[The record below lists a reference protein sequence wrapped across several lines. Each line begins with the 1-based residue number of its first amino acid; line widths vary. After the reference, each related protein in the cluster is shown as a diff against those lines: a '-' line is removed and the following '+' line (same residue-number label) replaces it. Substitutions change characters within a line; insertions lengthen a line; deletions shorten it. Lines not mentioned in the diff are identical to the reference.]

1 MTSRGLKPVVVF
13 CAIYRINSFRVLPVL
28 RLSAMSSILTALFK
42 VTIGLLVDKGRDKA
56 AEILKDGDV
65 TDQRFHSLIV
75 REIDDIKSKLDA
87 LSRKDLEAS
96 ISFFE
101 EGIALL
107 YEVFDIVKSRNE
119 CGAATAQAACDEAF
133 SLVEGITRLEL
144 TGLDESA
151 TRKLSTAKERFKDAR
166 RKATEAFKNEALK
179 TSDRILAMKYRV
191 MATIL
196 ETVDNPA
203 DAVAPCG
210 VCVKELNSLS
220 AVQNSFDVQLKTGIQ
235 KVRGLFGKEERREI
249 IFNVCHVNRVIFDI
263 ALALGRLDFS
273 PSVDIGEN
281 RVIPLCDARVKDVL
295 LKHGKEY
302 CCVPLR
308 SFGQEGEEEH
318 KLKNPIGIATNS
330 SGELIVTDLHYVK
343 VFDNSGNFVKQ
354 SSLSTDE
361 VNRTYAREVATD
373 MSDNIFVLTRLE
385 KPGSG
390 SSCWVYKLTKTA
402 DLHQKFRLRG
412 EDKYSGLSV
421 NDKGKVVTVRG
432 RNGVEEYNS
441 DGEFV
446 RSFGKGIIA
455 FAYDVIVTND
465 GRAMVA
471 DDIDHCVHIFGES
484 GDYLDKFKLQIDY
497 DYIGITFH
505 RAGEQVLVAGN
516 RLDKPQQVE
525 IYSKDGEFLYCAE
538 IAIDRGI
545 HDMTTITVT
554 TKGHMACIS
563 GNKVFIF

>member
-1 MTSRGLKPVVVF
+1 M
-13 CAIYRINSFRVLPVL
+13 A
-28 RLSAMSSILTALFK
+28 TALFK
-42 VTIGLLVDKGRDKA
+42 VTIGLLINKGRDKA

-119 CGAATAQAACDEAF
+119 CGAATAQAACDEAS

-166 RKATEAFKNEALK
+166 REATRAFKNEGLK

-203 DAVAPCG
+203 DAVPPCG
-210 VCVKELNSLS
+210 VCVEELNSLP

-263 ALALGRLDFS
+263 ALALGRLDFC

-281 RVIPLCDARVKDVL
+281 RVIPLCDVRVRDVL
-295 LKHGKEY
+295 LKHDKEY
-302 CCVPLR
+302 CCLPLR
-308 SFGQEGEEEH
+308 SLGQEGEEEH
-318 KLKNPIGIATNS
+318 KLKDPRGIATNS
-330 SGELIVTDLHYVK
+330 SGEFIVIDLHYVK
-343 VFDNSGNFVKQ
+343 VFDNSGKFVKQ

-361 VNRTYAREVATD
+361 VNTIFACEVATD
-373 MSDNIFVLTRLE
+373 MSDNIFVLTKLK
-385 KPGSG
+385 KPGSEL
-390 SSCWVYKLTKTA
+390 SNWVSKLTKTA
-402 DLHQKFRLRG
+402 DLHHKFRLRRKG
-412 EDKYSGLSV
+412 WYWGLSV
-421 NDKGKVVTVRG
+421 TDKGNVVTLRDLDA
-432 RNGVEEYNS
+432 VEEYNN

-446 RSFGKGIIA
+446 RCFGEGIIETVK
-455 FAYDVIVTND
+455 DVIVTND
-465 GRAMVA
+465 GRVMVV
-471 DDIDHCVHIFGES
+471 DQFDHCVHIFSES
-484 GDYLDKFKLQIDY
+484 GNYLDKFKLQRIDY
-497 DYIGITFH
+497 DYKRITFH
-505 RAGEQVLVAGN
+505 REGEQVVVAGT
-516 RLDKPQQVE
+516 REGKLLRFE
-525 IYSKDGEFLYCAE
+525 ISSKDGEFVYCAE
-538 IAIDRGI
+538 IAIDGGIHFVRGI
-545 HDMTTITVT
+545 TMT
-554 TKGHMACIS
+554 TKGRIACVADD
-563 GNKVFIF
+563 KVFIF

>member
-1 MTSRGLKPVVVF
+1 
-13 CAIYRINSFRVLPVL
+13 
-28 RLSAMSSILTALFK
+28 MSSIVTTLFEA
-42 VTIGLLVDKGRDKA
+42 TIGLLVNKGRDKA

-151 TRKLSTAKERFKDAR
+151 TRKLSTAKKRFEDAR
-166 RKATEAFKNEALK
+166 REATRAFKNEGLK

-210 VCVKELNSLS
+210 VCVKELNSLP
-220 AVQNSFDVQLKTGIQ
+220 AVQNSFEVQLKTGIQ
-235 KVRGLFGKEERREI
+235 VRGLFGKEERREI
-249 IFNVCHVNRVIFDI
+249 IWNVCHVNRVIFDI

-281 RVIPLCDARVKDVL
+281 RVIPLCDVKVKDVL

-308 SFGQEGEEEH
+308 SFGQEEH
-318 KLKNPIGIATNS
+318 KLKDPRGIATNS
-330 SGELIVTDLHYVK
+330 CGQFIVIDLHYVK
-343 VFDNSGNFVKQ
+343 VFDNSSNFVKQ

-361 VNRTYAREVATD
+361 VITIYAHEVATD

-385 KPGSG
+385 KPGREVSY
-390 SSCWVYKLTKTA
+390 WVYKLTKTA
-402 DLHQKFRLRG
+402 DLHHKFRLRG
-412 EDKYSGLSV
+412 KGWYRGLSV
-421 NDKGKVVTVRG
+421 SDKGKVMTLRG
-432 RNGVEEYNS
+432 CNVVEEYDT

-446 RSFGKGIIA
+446 RSFGQGIISSA
-455 FAYDVIVTND
+455 RDIIVAND
-465 GRAMVA
+465 GLVMVLG
-471 DDIDHCVHIFGES
+471 DYYVHIFSES
-484 GDYLDKFKLQIDY
+484 GDYLDKFKLQQRDCDY
-497 DYIGITFH
+497 TSITFH
-505 RAGEQVLVAGN
+505 RAGEQVVAAGILARN
-516 RLDKPQQVE
+516 LLQVE
-525 IYSKDGEFLYCAE
+525 VYSKDGEFVLCVE
-538 IAIDRGI
+538 IAIDGGI
-545 HDMTTITVT
+545 RFMRRITVT
-554 TKGHMACIS
+554 TKGRIAYVAN
-563 GNKVFIF
+563 GKVLSFLRG

>member
-1 MTSRGLKPVVVF
+1 
-13 CAIYRINSFRVLPVL
+13 
-28 RLSAMSSILTALFK
+28 MSSIVTTLFEA
-42 VTIGLLVDKGRDKA
+42 TIGLLVNKGRDKF
-56 AEILKDGDV
+56 AEILKEGDV
-65 TDQRFHSLIV
+65 TDQKFRSLIV

-107 YEVFDIVKSRNE
+107 FEVFDIVKSRNE
-119 CGAATAQAACDEAF
+119 CGTATAEAAYDEA
-133 SLVEGITRLEL
+133 LHLAAGIRRLKL
-144 TGLDESA
+144 TDLDESA
-151 TRKLSTAKERFKDAR
+151 TRKLSTAKKRFEDAR
-166 RKATEAFKNEALK
+166 REATRAFKNEGLK

-263 ALALGRLDFS
+263 ALALGRLDFC

-281 RVIPLCDARVKDVL
+281 RVIPLCDVRVKDVL

-318 KLKNPIGIATNS
+318 KLKEPMGIATNS
-330 SGELIVTDLHYVK
+330 SGQFIVTDLHYVK
-343 VFDNSGNFVKQ
+343 VFDNSGNSVKQ
-354 SSLSTDE
+354 SSLFTDE
-361 VNRTYAREVATD
+361 VKTTFAFEVATD
-373 MSDNIFVLTRLE
+373 MSDNIFVLTVLG
-385 KPGSG
+385 KPGIELSY
-390 SSCWVYKLTKTA
+390 WVYKLTKTA
-402 DLHQKFRLRG
+402 DLHHKFRLRG
-412 EDKYSGLSV
+412 EGWYNGLSV
-421 NDKGKVVTVRG
+421 SDKGDVVTLRDWKA
-432 RNGVEEYNS
+432 VEEYNT

-446 RSFGKGIIA
+446 RSLGIGIRRSA
-455 FAYDVIVTND
+455 KDVIVTND
-465 GRAMVA
+465 GRVMVA
-471 DDIDHCVHIFGES
+471 DQVDHCVHIFGES
-484 GDYLDKFKLQIDY
+484 GDYLDKFKLQRIDY
-497 DYIGITFH
+497 YYTSITFH
-505 RAGEQVLVAGN
+505 RAGEQVVVAGT
-516 RLDKPQQVE
+516 RVGKLLQFE
-525 IYSKDGEFLYCAE
+525 IYSKDGEFVYCAE
-538 IAIDRGI
+538 IAIDGGI
-545 HDMTTITVT
+545 RFVGGITMT
-554 TKGHMACIS
+554 TKGRIACVVDD
-563 GNKVFIF
+563 KVFIF

>member
-1 MTSRGLKPVVVF
+1 M
-13 CAIYRINSFRVLPVL
+13 
-28 RLSAMSSILTALFK
+28 
-42 VTIGLLVDKGRDKA
+42 
-56 AEILKDGDV
+56 
-65 TDQRFHSLIV
+65 IV

-87 LSRKDLEAS
+87 LSKKDLEAS

-101 EGIALL
+101 EGIAFL

-119 CGAATAQAACDEAF
+119 RGAATAQAACDEAL
-133 SLVEGITRLEL
+133 SLVEGIKRLEL

-151 TRKLSTAKERFKDAR
+151 TRKLSTAKKRFKDAR
-166 RKATEAFKNEALK
+166 REATRAFKNEGLK

-235 KVRGLFGKEERREI
+235 KVRGLFGIEERREI

-263 ALALGRLDFS
+263 ALALGRLDFC

-295 LKHGKEY
+295 LKHDKEY
-302 CCVPLR
+302 CCLPLR
-308 SFGQEGEEEH
+308 SLGQEGEEEH
-318 KLKNPIGIATNS
+318 KLKCPMGIATNS
-330 SGELIVTDLHYVK
+330 SGEFIVTDLHYVK

-361 VNRTYAREVATD
+361 VNATYAREVATD

-385 KPGSG
+385 KPGRELSY
-390 SSCWVYKLTKTA
+390 WVYKLTKTA
-402 DLHQKFRLRG
+402 DLHHKFRLRG
-412 EDKYSGLSV
+412 EGWYNGLSV
-421 NDKGKVVTVRG
+421 TDKGEVVTLRDWYT
-432 RNGVEEYNS
+432 VEEYNT

-446 RSFGKGIIA
+446 RSFGQGIIRFA
-455 FAYDVIVTND
+455 FAVIVIND
-465 GRAMVA
+465 GRTMVA
-471 DDIDHCVHIFGES
+471 DQADHCVHIFGDS
-484 GDYLDKFKLQIDY
+484 GDYLDKFKLQRIDY
-497 DYIGITFH
+497 DYRSITFH
-505 RAGEQVLVAGN
+505 RVGEQVVVAGI
-516 RLDKPQQVE
+516 REEKLLQFE
-525 IYSKDGEFLYCAE
+525 IYSKDGEFVYCAE
-538 IAIDRGI
+538 IAIDGGIIFVRGI
-545 HDMTTITVT
+545 TMT
-554 TKGHMACIS
+554 TKGRIACVVDD
-563 GNKVFIF
+563 KVFIF

>member
-1 MTSRGLKPVVVF
+1 
-13 CAIYRINSFRVLPVL
+13 
-28 RLSAMSSILTALFK
+28 MSSIATALFK
-42 VTIGLLVDKGRDKA
+42 VTIGLLVNKGRDKA

-119 CGAATAQAACDEAF
+119 RGAATAQAACDEAF

-166 RKATEAFKNEALK
+166 REATRAFKNEGLK
-179 TSDRILAMKYRV
+179 TYDRILAMKYRV

-281 RVIPLCDARVKDVL
+281 RVIRLYDVKVKDVL

-302 CCVPLR
+302 CCVQLR
-308 SFGQEGEEEH
+308 LLGQEGEEEH
-318 KLKNPIGIATNS
+318 KLKNPMGIATNS
-330 SGELIVTDLHYVK
+330 SGQFIVTDLCYVK
-343 VFDNSGNFVKQ
+343 VFDNSGKFVKQ

-361 VNRTYAREVATD
+361 VNTIFACEVATD
-373 MSDNIFVLTRLE
+373 MSDNIFVLTKLK
-385 KPGSG
+385 KPGSKL
-390 SSCWVYKLTKTA
+390 SNWVYKLTKTA
-402 DLHQKFRLRG
+402 DLHHKFRLRG
-412 EDKYSGLSV
+412 EGCYVGLSV
-421 NDKGKVVTVRG
+421 SDKGKVVTLRDLDT
-432 RNGVEEYNS
+432 VEEYNT

-446 RSFGKGIIA
+446 RCFGEGIIETVK
-455 FAYDVIVTND
+455 DVIVTND
-465 GRAMVA
+465 GRVMVV
-471 DDIDHCVHIFGES
+471 DQFDHRVHIFSES
-484 GDYLDKFKLQIDY
+484 GDYLDKFKLQRIDY
-497 DYIGITFH
+497 DYKRITFH
-505 RAGEQVLVAGN
+505 RAGEQVVVAGT
-516 RLDKPQQVE
+516 REGKLLRFE
-525 IYSKDGEFLYCAE
+525 ISSKDGEFVYCAE
-538 IAIDRGI
+538 IAIDGGIHFVRGI
-545 HDMTTITVT
+545 TMT
-554 TKGHMACIS
+554 TKGRIACVADD
-563 GNKVFIF
+563 KVFIF

>member
-1 MTSRGLKPVVVF
+1 
-13 CAIYRINSFRVLPVL
+13 
-28 RLSAMSSILTALFK
+28 MSSIIAILFEA
-42 VTIGLLVDKGRDKA
+42 TIGLLVNKGRDKA

-87 LSRKDLEAS
+87 LSKKDLEAS

-107 YEVFDIVKSRNE
+107 YEVFDILKSTNE
-119 CGAATAQAACDEAF
+119 RGAATAQAACDEAL
-133 SLVEGITRLEL
+133 SLVEGIKRLEL

-151 TRKLSTAKERFKDAR
+151 TRKLSTAKKRFKDAR
-166 RKATEAFKNEALK
+166 REATRAFKNEGLK

-263 ALALGRLDFS
+263 ALALGRLDFC

-308 SFGQEGEEEH
+308 SLGQEGEEEH
-318 KLKNPIGIATNS
+318 KLKEPWGIATNS
-330 SGELIVTDLHYVK
+330 SGEFIVTDLHYVK
-343 VFDNSGNFVKQ
+343 VFDNSGKFVKQ

-361 VNRTYAREVATD
+361 VNTIFACEVATD
-373 MSDNIFVLTRLE
+373 MSDNIFVLTKLV
-385 KPGSG
+385 KPGSEL
-390 SSCWVYKLTKTA
+390 SYWVYKLTKTA
-402 DLHQKFRLRG
+402 DLHHKFRLRG
-412 EDKYSGLSV
+412 EGWYSGLSV
-421 NDKGKVVTVRG
+421 TDKGEVVTLRG
-432 RNGVEEYNS
+432 CNVVEEYNT

-446 RSFGKGIIA
+446 RSFEKGIIETVK
-455 FAYDVIVTND
+455 DVIVTND
-465 GRAMVA
+465 GRVMVV
-471 DDIDHCVHIFGES
+471 DQFDHCVHIFSES
-484 GDYLDKFKLQIDY
+484 GDYLDKFKLQQIDCSY
-497 DYIGITFH
+497 ESITFH
-505 RAGEQVLVAGN
+505 RAGEQVVVAGT
-516 RLDKPQQVE
+516 RVGKPLQVE
-525 IYSKDGEFLYCAE
+525 VYSKDGEFVYCVE
-538 IAIDRGI
+538 IAIDRRIYMYVVTGV
-545 HDMTTITVT
+545 TVT
-554 TKGHMACIS
+554 TKGRVAYV
-563 GNKVFIF
+563 GNGKVFIF

>member
-1 MTSRGLKPVVVF
+1 
-13 CAIYRINSFRVLPVL
+13 
-28 RLSAMSSILTALFK
+28 MSSIVTTLFEA
-42 VTIGLLVDKGRDKA
+42 TIGLLVNKGRDKA
-56 AEILKDGDV
+56 TEILKDGDV
-65 TDQRFHSLIV
+65 TDQRFRSLIV
-75 REIDDIKSKLDA
+75 REIDDIESKLDA
-87 LSRKDLEAS
+87 LSTKDLEVS
-96 ISFFE
+96 ISFFV

-107 YEVFDIVKSRNE
+107 YEVFDIVKSGNE
-119 CGAATAQAACDEAF
+119 RGAATAQAACDEAF

-166 RKATEAFKNEALK
+166 REATRAFKNEGLK

-263 ALALGRLDFS
+263 ALALGRLDFC

-281 RVIPLCDARVKDVL
+281 RVIRLCDVRVKDVL

-318 KLKNPIGIATNS
+318 KLKKPWGIATNS
-330 SGELIVTDLHYVK
+330 SGQFIVTDLHYVK

-361 VNRTYAREVATD
+361 ANRTFAFEVATD
-373 MSDNIFVLTRLE
+373 VSDNIFVLIELE
-385 KPGSG
+385 KPGSEL
-390 SSCWVYKLTKTA
+390 SYWVYKLTKTA
-402 DLHQKFRLRG
+402 DLHHRFRLRG
-412 EDKYSGLSV
+412 EGWYSGLSV
-421 NDKGKVVTVRG
+421 SDKVKVVTLRDYIA
-432 RNGVEEYNS
+432 VEEYDTN
-441 DGEFV
+441 GEFV
-446 RSFGKGIIA
+446 RIFGQERMKSA
-455 FAYDVIVTND
+455 VDVTVVND
-465 GRAMVA
+465 GCVMVLDQA
-471 DDIDHCVHIFGES
+471 DPCVHIFSES
-484 GDYLDKFKLQIDY
+484 GDYLDMLKLQQIDC
-497 DYIGITFH
+497 DCMSITFH
-505 RAGEQVLVAGN
+505 RAGDQVIVAGT
-516 RLDKPQQVE
+516 RVGKLLQVGK
-525 IYSKDGEFLYCAE
+525 SKDGEFVHCVE
-538 IAIDRGI
+538 IAIDGGI
-545 HDMTTITVT
+545 RFMTRITVT
-554 TKGHMACIS
+554 TKGRIAYVAN
-563 GNKVFIF
+563 GKVFIF

>member
-1 MTSRGLKPVVVF
+1 M
-13 CAIYRINSFRVLPVL
+13 
-28 RLSAMSSILTALFK
+28 
-42 VTIGLLVDKGRDKA
+42 
-56 AEILKDGDV
+56 
-65 TDQRFHSLIV
+65 
-75 REIDDIKSKLDA
+75 
-87 LSRKDLEAS
+87 EAS

-166 RKATEAFKNEALK
+166 REATRAFKNEGLK

-235 KVRGLFGKEERREI
+235 VRGLFGKEERREI

-281 RVIPLCDARVKDVL
+281 KVIPLCDARVKDVL

-302 CCVPLR
+302 CCVPTR
-308 SFGQEGEEEH
+308 SFVQEGKEEH
-318 KLKNPIGIATNS
+318 KLKRPNSIATNS
-330 SGELIVTDLHYVK
+330 SGEFIVTDLHYVK
-343 VFDNSGNFVKQ
+343 VFDNSGKFVKQ

-361 VNRTYAREVATD
+361 VNTIYAREVATD

-385 KPGSG
+385 KPGREVSY
-390 SSCWVYKLTKTA
+390 WVYKLTKTA
-402 DLHQKFRLRG
+402 DLHHKFRLRG
-412 EDKYSGLSV
+412 KDWYNGLSV
-421 NDKGKVVTVRG
+421 SDKGNVVTLRHWDT
-432 RNGVEEYNS
+432 VEEYNT

-446 RSFGKGIIA
+446 RSFGQGIIRLA
-455 FAYDVIVTND
+455 FAVIVTND

-471 DDIDHCVHIFGES
+471 DQGAHCVHIFSES
-484 GDYLDKFKLQIDY
+484 GDYLDKLKLQRIDY
-497 DYIGITFH
+497 EYTSITFH
-505 RAGEQVLVAGN
+505 RVGEQVVVAGF
-516 RLDKPQQVE
+516 RVGKPLQVE
-525 IYSKDGEFLYCAE
+525 IYSKDGEFVYCAE
-538 IAIDRGI
+538 IAIDGGIRFVRGI
-545 HDMTTITVT
+545 TMT
-554 TKGHMACIS
+554 TKGRIACVVDD
-563 GNKVFIF
+563 KVFIF

>member
-1 MTSRGLKPVVVF
+1 
-13 CAIYRINSFRVLPVL
+13 
-28 RLSAMSSILTALFK
+28 MSSIVTTLFEA
-42 VTIGLLVDKGRDKA
+42 TIGLLVNKGRDKA

-65 TDQRFHSLIV
+65 TDQKFRSLIV

-119 CGAATAQAACDEAF
+119 RGAATPQAACDEAF
-133 SLVEGITRLEL
+133 SLVEGIRRLEL

-151 TRKLSTAKERFKDAR
+151 TRKLSTAKKRFEDAR
-166 RKATEAFKNEALK
+166 REATRAFKNEGLK

-203 DAVAPCG
+203 DAVAPCE

-249 IFNVCHVNRVIFDI
+249 IWNVCHVNRVIFDI
-263 ALALGRLDFS
+263 ALALGRLNFS

-302 CCVPLR
+302 CCLPLR
-308 SFGQEGEEEH
+308 SLGQEGEEEH
-318 KLKNPIGIATNS
+318 KLKDPMGIATNS
-330 SGELIVTDLHYVK
+330 SGQFIVTDLHYVK
-343 VFDNSGNFVKQ
+343 VFDNSGKFVKQ

-361 VNRTYAREVATD
+361 ENTIHAREVATD
-373 MSDNIFVLTRLE
+373 MSDNIFVLTLLQ
-385 KPGSG
+385 KPGSRL
-390 SSCWVYKLTKTA
+390 SYWVYKLTKTA
-402 DLHQKFRLRG
+402 DLHHKFRLREG
-412 EDKYSGLSV
+412 GWYNGLSV
-421 NDKGKVVTVRG
+421 SDKGKVVTLREYNV
-432 RNGVEEYNS
+432 VEEYNT

-446 RSFGKGIIA
+446 RSFGRISSA
-455 FAYDVIVTND
+455 FAVIVTND

-471 DDIDHCVHIFGES
+471 DQGDLCVHIFGKF
-484 GDYLDKFKLQIDY
+484 GNYLHELKLQRIDY
-497 DYIGITFH
+497 NDTSITFH
-505 RAGEQVLVAGN
+505 RAGEQVVVAGT
-516 RLDKPQQVE
+516 REGKLLQFE
-525 IYSKDGEFLYCAE
+525 IYSKDGEFVYFAE
-538 IAIDRGI
+538 IAIDGGI
-545 HDMTTITVT
+545 RYVSGITMT
-554 TKGHMACIS
+554 TKGRIACV
-563 GNKVFIF
+563 GNDKVFIF

>member
-1 MTSRGLKPVVVF
+1 M
-13 CAIYRINSFRVLPVL
+13 SFIV
-28 RLSAMSSILTALFK
+28 TALFK

-56 AEILKDGDV
+56 AEILKNGDV
-65 TDQRFHSLIV
+65 RDQRFHSLIV

-151 TRKLSTAKERFKDAR
+151 TRKLSIAKKRFEDAR
-166 RKATEAFKNEALK
+166 REATRAFKNEGLK

-235 KVRGLFGKEERREI
+235 KVWGLFGKEERREI

-281 RVIPLCDARVKDVL
+281 RVIRLCDAKVKDVL
-295 LKHGKEY
+295 LEHGKEY

-308 SFGQEGEEEH
+308 LLGQEGEEEH
-318 KLKNPIGIATNS
+318 KLKRPMGIATNS
-330 SGELIVTDLHYVK
+330 SGQFIVTDLHYVK
-343 VFDNSGNFVKQ
+343 VFDNSGKFVKQ

-361 VNRTYAREVATD
+361 VNTIYAHEVATD

-385 KPGSG
+385 KPGREESY
-390 SSCWVYKLTKTA
+390 WVYKLTKAA
-402 DLHQKFRLRG
+402 DLHHKFRLRG
-412 EDKYSGLSV
+412 EGRLTGYNGLSV
-421 NDKGKVVTVRG
+421 TDKGNVVTL
-432 RNGVEEYNS
+432 RNFIVLIRIVFGSSEKEGMIVETFTAVEEYDT

-446 RSFGKGIIA
+446 RSYGKEIKRSA
-455 FAYDVIVTND
+455 TDVIGTND
-465 GRAMVA
+465 GRVMVA
-471 DDIDHCVHIFGES
+471 DEDDHCVHIFGES
-484 GDYLDKFKLQIDY
+484 GDYLDKFKLQQIDCRY
-497 DYIGITFH
+497 TSISFH
-505 RAGEQVLVAGN
+505 RAGEQVVVTGT
-516 RLDKPQQVE
+516 REGKPLQVE
-525 IYSKDGEFLYCAE
+525 IYSKDGEFVYCAE
-538 IAIDRGI
+538 IAIDGGIRFVRGI
-545 HDMTTITVT
+545 TMT
-554 TKGHMACIS
+554 TKGRIACVVDD
-563 GNKVFIF
+563 KVLIF

>member
-1 MTSRGLKPVVVF
+1 ML
-13 CAIYRINSFRVLPVL
+13 ISFRVLPAL
-28 RLSAMSSILTALFK
+28 CLYAMSSIVTALFK

-75 REIDDIKSKLDA
+75 REIDDVKSKLDA

-119 CGAATAQAACDEAF
+119 RGAATAQAACDEAF
-133 SLVEGITRLEL
+133 SLVEGIRRLEL

-166 RKATEAFKNEALK
+166 REATRAFKNEGLK

-220 AVQNSFDVQLKTGIQ
+220 AVQNSFDVQLKRGIQ
-235 KVRGLFGKEERREI
+235 VRGLFGKEERREI

-281 RVIPLCDARVKDVL
+281 RYIPFCDVRVKDVL

-302 CCVPLR
+302 CCVPLL
-308 SFGQEGEEEH
+308 SLGQKGEEEH
-318 KLKNPIGIATNS
+318 KLKEPWGIATNS
-330 SGELIVTDLHYVK
+330 SGQFIVTDLHYVK
-343 VFDNSGNFVKQ
+343 VFDNSGKFVKQ

-361 VNRTYAREVATD
+361 VNATFAREVDTD
-373 MSDNIFVLTRLE
+373 MNDNIFVLTKLK
-385 KPGSG
+385 KPGREESY
-390 SSCWVYKLTKTA
+390 WFYKLTKTA
-402 DLHQKFRLRG
+402 DLHHKFCLRG
-412 EDKYSGLSV
+412 KDWYNGLSV
-421 NDKGKVVTVRG
+421 NDKGKVVTLRHWDT
-432 RNGVEEYNS
+432 VEEYNT

-446 RSFGKGIIA
+446 RSLRQGIIRSA
-455 FAYDVIVTND
+455 TDVIVTND
-465 GRAMVA
+465 GRVMVA
-471 DDIDHCVHIFGES
+471 DKDDHCVYIFGES
-484 GDYLDKFKLQIDY
+484 GYYLDKFKLQQIDCHY
-497 DYIGITFH
+497 TSISFH
-505 RAGEQVLVAGN
+505 RAGEQVVVAGT
-516 RLDKPQQVE
+516 RKGKLLQFE
-525 IYSKDGEFLYCAE
+525 IYSKDGEFVYCAE
-538 IAIDRGI
+538 IAIDGRIHFVRGI
-545 HDMTTITVT
+545 KMT
-554 TKGHMACIS
+554 TKGRIACFV
-563 GNKVFIF
+563 GDKVIIF

>member
-1 MTSRGLKPVVVF
+1 
-13 CAIYRINSFRVLPVL
+13 
-28 RLSAMSSILTALFK
+28 MSSIVTALFK
-42 VTIGLLVDKGRDKA
+42 VTIGLLVNKGRDKA

-249 IFNVCHVNRVIFDI
+249 IYNVCHVNRVIFDI
-263 ALALGRLDFS
+263 ALALGRVDFS

-295 LKHGKEY
+295 LSHGKEY
-302 CCVPLR
+302 CCVPPR
-308 SFGQEGEEEH
+308 SFGQEGKEEH
-318 KLKNPIGIATNS
+318 KLKNPNGIAINS
-330 SGELIVTDLHYVK
+330 SGEFIVIDLHHVK
-343 VFDNSGNFVKQ
+343 VFDSSGKFVKQ
-354 SSLSTDE
+354 SSLCTVKE
-361 VNRTYAREVATD
+361 NFAVATG
-373 MSDNIFVLTRLE
+373 MSDNIFVLAE
-385 KPGSG
+385 P
-390 SSCWVYKLTKTA
+390 WVYKLTKTA
-402 DLHQKFRLRG
+402 DLHHRFRLRG
-412 EDKYSGLSV
+412 GGEYDGLSV
-421 NDKGKVVTVRG
+421 SGKGTVVTLLDQIA
-432 RNGVEEYNS
+432 VEEYDT
-441 DGEFV
+441 DGKFV
-446 RSFGKGIIA
+446 RTFGQEIINSA
-455 FAYDVIVTND
+455 LDVTVAND
-465 GRAMVA
+465 GLVMVL
-471 DDIDHCVHIFGES
+471 DQSNHCQFVDVFSES
-484 GDYLDKFKLQIDY
+484 GDYLHKFKLQRRDCLYTSIA
-497 DYIGITFH
+497 FH
-505 RAGEQVLVAGN
+505 RASEHVVVAGF
-516 RLDKPQQVE
+516 RVEEALQVDM
-525 IYSKDGEFLYCAE
+525 YSKDGEFVYHAQ
-538 IAIDRGI
+538 IPIDGGI
-545 HDMTTITVT
+545 NIPVVTGISVT
-554 TKGHMACIS
+554 TKGRIACVTDD
-563 GNKVFIF
+563 KVLIF

>member
-1 MTSRGLKPVVVF
+1 
-13 CAIYRINSFRVLPVL
+13 
-28 RLSAMSSILTALFK
+28 MSSIVTALFK
-42 VTIGLLVDKGRDKA
+42 ATIGLLVNKGRDKA

-75 REIDDIKSKLDA
+75 REIDDIKSKLGA
-87 LSRKDLEAS
+87 LSRRELEAS

-107 YEVFDIVKSRNE
+107 YEVFNIVKSRND

-151 TRKLSTAKERFKDAR
+151 TRKLSTAKKRFEDAR
-166 RKATEAFKNEALK
+166 REATRAFKNEGLK

-263 ALALGRLDFS
+263 ALALGRLDFC

-281 RVIPLCDARVKDVL
+281 RVIPLCDVRVRDVL
-295 LKHGKEY
+295 LKHDKEY
-302 CCVPLR
+302 CCLPLR

-318 KLKNPIGIATNS
+318 KLEEPMGIATNS
-330 SGELIVTDLHYVK
+330 SGQFIVTDLHYVK

-354 SSLSTDE
+354 SSLST
-361 VNRTYAREVATD
+361 YARGVATD
-373 MSDNIFVLTRLE
+373 MSDNIFVLTTLK
-385 KPGSG
+385 KPGSEL
-390 SSCWVYKLTKTA
+390 SYWVYKLSKTA
-402 DLHQKFRLRG
+402 DVHHKFRLRG
-412 EDKYSGLSV
+412 EGWLTGYSGLSV
-421 NDKGKVVTVRG
+421 GDKGKVVTLWNG
-432 RNGVEEYNS
+432 RAVEEYNT

-446 RSFGKGIIA
+446 RSFGKGIIRLA
-455 FAYDVIVTND
+455 VAVIVTND

-471 DDIDHCVHIFGES
+471 ERFDHCVHIFSES
-484 GDYLDKFKLQIDY
+484 GDYLDKLKLQRIDY
-497 DYIGITFH
+497 EHTSITFH
-505 RAGEQVLVAGN
+505 RAGEQVVVAGC
-516 RLDKPQQVE
+516 RGGKPLQFE
-525 IYSKDGEFLYCAE
+525 IYSKDGEFVYCAE
-538 IAIDRGI
+538 IAIDGGIRFVRGI
-545 HDMTTITVT
+545 TMT
-554 TKGHMACIS
+554 TKGRIACVVDD
-563 GNKVFIF
+563 KVFIF

>member
-1 MTSRGLKPVVVF
+1 
-13 CAIYRINSFRVLPVL
+13 
-28 RLSAMSSILTALFK
+28 MSSIVTALFK
-42 VTIGLLVDKGRDKA
+42 VTIGLLVNKGRDKA

-101 EGIALL
+101 EGIAFL

-119 CGAATAQAACDEAF
+119 RGAATAQAACDEAF

-144 TGLDESA
+144 TGLNESA
-151 TRKLSTAKERFKDAR
+151 TRKLSTAKKRFEDAR
-166 RKATEAFKNEALK
+166 REATRAFKNEGLK

-273 PSVDIGEN
+273 PSVYIGEN
-281 RVIPLCDARVKDVL
+281 RVIRLCDVKIKDVL
-295 LKHGKEY
+295 LEHGKEY
-302 CCVPLR
+302 CCLPLR
-308 SFGQEGEEEH
+308 LLGQEGEEEH
-318 KLKNPIGIATNS
+318 KLKYPLGIATNS
-330 SGELIVTDLHYVK
+330 SGQFLVTDLHYVK
-343 VFDNSGNFVKQ
+343 VFDNSGKFVKQ

-361 VNRTYAREVATD
+361 VNTIHAHEVATD

-385 KPGSG
+385 KPGRELSY
-390 SSCWVYKLTKTA
+390 WVYKLTKTA
-402 DLHQKFRLRG
+402 DLHHKFRLRG
-412 EDKYSGLSV
+412 EGLYNGLSV
-421 NDKGKVVTVRG
+421 CDKGKVVTLRG
-432 RNGVEEYNS
+432 GNSVEEYNT

-446 RSFGKGIIA
+446 RSFGKGIIRSA
-455 FAYDVIVTND
+455 FAVIVTND

-471 DDIDHCVHIFGES
+471 DQGDHCVHIFGES
-484 GDYLDKFKLQIDY
+484 GDYLDKFKLQR
-497 DYIGITFH
+497 IGYRSSFQAFH
-505 RAGEQVLVAGN
+505 RAGEQIVVAGT
-516 RLDKPQQVE
+516 RKGKSLLVE
-525 IYSKDGEFLYCAE
+525 IYSIDGEFVYCSE
-538 IAIDRGI
+538 IAIDSEILFVTGI
-545 HDMTTITVT
+545 TMT
-554 TKGHMACIS
+554 TKGRIAGIVR
-563 GNKVFIF
+563 GKVFIF

>member
-1 MTSRGLKPVVVF
+1 
-13 CAIYRINSFRVLPVL
+13 
-28 RLSAMSSILTALFK
+28 MSSIVTTLFEA
-42 VTIGLLVDKGRDKA
+42 TIGLLVNKGRDKA

-65 TDQRFHSLIV
+65 TDQKFRSLIV

-87 LSRKDLEAS
+87 LSKKDLEAS

-151 TRKLSTAKERFKDAR
+151 TRKLSTAKKRFEDAR
-166 RKATEAFKNEALK
+166 REATRAFKNEGLK

-249 IFNVCHVNRVIFDI
+249 IWNVCHVNRVIFDI
-263 ALALGRLDFS
+263 ALALGRLNFS

-281 RVIPLCDARVKDVL
+281 RVIPLCDVRIKDVL

-308 SFGQEGEEEH
+308 LLGQEGEEEH
-318 KLKNPIGIATNS
+318 KLKRPMGIATNS
-330 SGELIVTDLHYVK
+330 SGQFIVTDLHYVK
-343 VFDNSGNFVKQ
+343 VFDNSGKFVKQ

-361 VNRTYAREVATD
+361 VNTIYAHEVATD
-373 MSDNIFVLTRLE
+373 MSDNIFVLTKLE
-385 KPGSG
+385 KPGREESY
-390 SSCWVYKLTKTA
+390 WVYKLTKTA
-402 DLHQKFRLRG
+402 DLHHKFRLRG
-412 EDKYSGLSV
+412 KGWLTGYSGMSV
-421 NDKGKVVTVRG
+421 SDKGKVVTL
-432 RNGVEEYNS
+432 RNWNAVEEYDT

-446 RSFGKGIIA
+446 HSFGKGIIGSA
-455 FAYDVIVTND
+455 FAVIVTND
-465 GRAMVA
+465 GRAMVV
-471 DDIDHCVHIFGES
+471 DEDDHCVHIFGES
-484 GDYLDKFKLQIDY
+484 GDYLDKFKLQRIDY
-497 DYIGITFH
+497 YDASITFH
-505 RAGEQVLVAGN
+505 RAGEQVVVAGT
-516 RLDKPQQVE
+516 REGKPLQFE
-525 IYSKDGEFLYCAE
+525 IYSKDSEFVYCAE
-538 IAIDRGI
+538 IAIDGGISSVRGI
-545 HDMTTITVT
+545 TMT
-554 TKGHMACIS
+554 TKGRIACVTRD
-563 GNKVFIF
+563 KVFIF

>member
-1 MTSRGLKPVVVF
+1 
-13 CAIYRINSFRVLPVL
+13 
-28 RLSAMSSILTALFK
+28 MSSTVTTLFK
-42 VTIGLLVDKGRDKA
+42 ATLGLLVNKGRDKA

-151 TRKLSTAKERFKDAR
+151 TRKLSTAKKRFKDAR

-235 KVRGLFGKEERREI
+235 KVRGLFGKEERKEI
-249 IFNVCHVNRVIFDI
+249 IYNVCHVNRVIFDI
-263 ALALGRLDFS
+263 ALALGRVDFS

-281 RVIPLCDARVKDVL
+281 RVIPLCDAKVKDVL

-302 CCVPLR
+302 CCVPPR
-308 SFGQEGEEEH
+308 SLGQEGKEEH
-318 KLKNPIGIATNS
+318 KLKDPRCVATNF
-330 SGELIVTDLHYVK
+330 SGEFILTDLHHVK
-343 VFDNSGNFVKQ
+343 VFDNSGKFMKQ

-361 VNRTYAREVATD
+361 VNTTYAYEVATD
-373 MSDNIFVLTRLE
+373 MNDNIFVLTKLE
-385 KPGSG
+385 KPGSEL
-390 SSCWVYKLTKTA
+390 SYWVYKLTKTA
-402 DLHQKFRLRG
+402 DLHHKFRLRG
-412 EDKYSGLSV
+412 EDEYNGLSV
-421 NDKGKVVTVRG
+421 SDKGNVVTLSDW
-432 RNGVEEYNS
+432 NAVEEYDT

-446 RSFGKGIIA
+446 RSYGGEIISSA
-455 FAYDVIVTND
+455 ADVIVTND
-465 GRAMVA
+465 GRVMVV
-471 DDIDHCVHIFGES
+471 DGVDHCVHIFGES
-484 GDYLDKFKLQIDY
+484 GDYLDKFKLQQIDCRY
-497 DYIGITFH
+497 RSISFH
-505 RAGEQVLVAGN
+505 RAGEQVVVTGT
-516 RLDKPQQVE
+516 REGKPLQVE
-525 IYSKDGEFLYCAE
+525 IYSKDGEFVYCAE
-538 IAIDRGI
+538 IAIDGGIRFVRGI
-545 HDMTTITVT
+545 TMT
-554 TKGHMACIS
+554 TKGRIACVVDD
-563 GNKVFIF
+563 KVFIF